1 MCLNRNLSI
10 FFLISLAITAL
21 NVSAEQSYSY
31 RLLPQ
36 YQTLSFEGEG
46 EGDGDGEVK
55 SLSAAV
61 YFEPVNQTA
70 PYPYA
75 SSAHYQRAGFASLSY
90 ADIGVD
96 GLDMVRGGR
105 VLKAF
110 EFEERLLAVHL
121 AEAKSPL
128 WLSLA
133 YYSPSDIEFTFTSQ
147 DLSLDRDD
155 VWSVQLGNYLD
166 DFTSVGIGYQKGDS
180 KAWSLEA
187 RQLIPFS
194 EGQFFEL
201 YAFYQKLK
209 SDDVEIEMVNNTIRN
224 AAGVELN
231 RDSWALGLSYSP
243 VRSLSFSYRYQRDEL
258 DQDKDQKVQYFSL
271 QYWPLSSLS
280 LSAQYETRKRD
291 EYIGD
296 AFDLL
301 ESTLALALG
310 FQF

>member
-10 FFLISLAITAL
+10 VLLISLAITAV

-36 YQTLSFEGEG
+36 YQALSF

-90 ADIGVD
+90 ADISVD
-96 GLDMVRGGR
+96 GLSMVQGGR

-110 EFEERLLAVHL
+110 ELEERSLAVHL

-180 KAWSLEA
+180 KAWNLEA

-209 SDDVEIEMVNNTIRN
+209 SDDVEIEMVSNTIRN

-271 QYWPLSSLS
+271 EYWPLSSLS

-291 EYIGD
+291 EYTGD
-296 AFDLL
+296 AFDSL
-301 ESTLALALG
+301 ESTLALAMG
-310 FQF
+310 YHF